1 MVKFRYFVYTLW
13 HMKLNIIYK
22 IFFGSVIDKR
32 WCIHY
37 RWIILQLLDY
47 SSISTQ
53 DSHALHQ
60 YYLSRL
66 KQQSH
71 HIILQ
76 LPDNSSISTQGSHA
90 LQQYSLSILKR
101 QSHQIILQL
110 LDYSSISTQDPHALQ
125 KYSLSILKRQSHQI
139 ILQLPRIIL
148 QSLPDFHA
156 LQQNYPYLLKR
167 QSHNTW
173 VLYCIVPDLLL
184 LCAAVHA
191 IFSFSAFYIYI
202 WPVSLI
208 LPIWYRCWMEL
219 LTLLI

>member
-1 MVKFRYFVYTLW
+1 
-13 HMKLNIIYK
+13 MKLNIIYK
-22 IFFGSVIDKR
+22 IFFDSVIDQR

-71 HIILQ
+71 QIIFQ
-76 LPDNSSISTQGSHA
+76 LPVNSLISTQGSHA
-90 LQQYSLSILKR
+90 LQQ
-101 QSHQIILQL
+101 
-110 LDYSSISTQDPHALQ
+110 
-125 KYSLSILKRQSHQI
+125 YSLSILKRQSHQI

-184 LCAAVHA
+184 LCEAVHA
-191 IFSFSAFYIYI
+191 IFSFSSFYIYIYI

-208 LPIWYRCWMEL
+208 LPIW
-219 LTLLI
+219 